1 MKNLIKIYVMI
12 DVYLLKENVYC
23 ESLWRWREKE
33 FWLYMWRIWEK
44 YFCIVYFIIYLYVVV
59 NVVLDILFKG
69 IIYKGIFD

>member
-12 DVYLLKENVYC
+12 DVYLLKKC
-23 ESLWRWREKE
+23 LLWE
-33 FWLYMWRIWEK
+33 FIKMERKGILIIYVEIWEK

-59 NVVLDILFKG
+59 NVVLDVLFKG